1 MSALSQDQ
9 AALLWRPPLYFDLA
23 RINLDSTTPAMMAP
37 AITRI
42 VVRSMFI
49 DYPFSR
55 QSRARLGII
64 RDPRQ
69 DAR

>member
-1 MSALSQDQ
+1 MSELSQDQ
-9 AALLWRPPLYFDLA
+9 PVPLRRPPLYFDLA

-49 DYPFSR
+49 DYPSSR
-55 QSRARLGII
+55 
-64 RDPRQ
+64 
-69 DAR
+69 